1 MVFFLFSVAS
11 TIVLMLI
18 LKLFAR
24 FGVQTFPAI
33 VVNYW
38 VCVLVGALVS
48 GRQPFSIDVLHAP
61 WFLMAA
67 ILGSFFIIGFYAVGM
82 TLQKFSLAIA
92 SIMQKMSL
100 LISMPFGILIFSDS
114 FSFWQTI
121 GLVAAFGAIILTN
134 IKFAEKAATHEIY
147 EDINTPQ
154 TPTTSASITAFD
166 WIFPILSLLC
176 SGAIE
181 SGLRYTEQEI
191 LKGDAQASATFTLVS
206 FGLAGIVGTL
216 FLAIQMYRGRQSLQ
230 IRDVLGGIIL
240 GVPNYFSIFFLI
252 MAFSWQDK
260 SVILPIYSVTI
271 IGISVFLGYSFF
283 KEYLNRLNL
292 LGVGLAIVAI
302 LLISLA

>member
-1 MVFFLFSVAS
+1 MIFFLFSVAS
-11 TIVLMLI
+11 TIILMLI
-18 LKLFAR
+18 LKLYAR

-38 VCVLVGALVS
+38 ICVVVGALVS
-48 GRQPFSIDVLHAP
+48 GRQPFRADIIHAP
-61 WFLMAA
+61 WFASAA

-100 LISMPFGILIFSDS
+100 LISVPFGILIFSDS
-114 FSFWQTI
+114 FNFWQTV

-134 IKFAEKAATHEIY
+134 IKIAEKPINSEIL
-147 EDINTPQ
+147 EISETEQKPKIR
-154 TPTTSASITAFD
+154 ALD
-166 WIFPILSLLC
+166 WVFPVLSLLC

-206 FGLAGIVGTL
+206 FGLAGVLGTL
-216 FLAIQMYRGRQSLQ
+216 FLAMQIYRGRQSLQ

-260 SVILPIYSVTI
+260 SIILPIFNVTI
-271 IGISVFLGYSFF
+271 IGISVFMGYIFF
-283 KEYLNRLNL
+283 KEYLTRINL
-292 LGVGLAIVAI
+292 VGVGLAIAAI

>member
-1 MVFFLFSVAS
+1 MIFFLFSVAS
-11 TIVLMLI
+11 TIILMLI
-18 LKLFAR
+18 LKLYAR

-38 VCVLVGALVS
+38 ICVVVGALVS
-48 GRQPFSIDVLHAP
+48 GRQPFRADIIHAP
-61 WFLMAA
+61 WFASAA

-100 LISMPFGILIFSDS
+100 LISVPFGILIFSDS
-114 FSFWQTI
+114 FNFWQTV

-134 IKFAEKAATHEIY
+134 IKLAKKPTNSEVLEIS
-147 EDINTPQ
+147 EHGEVAQ
-154 TPTTSASITAFD
+154 TPIVSAFD
-166 WIFPILSLLC
+166 WIFPVLSLLC

-206 FGLAGIVGTL
+206 FGLAGIVGTV
-216 FLAIQMYRGRQSLQ
+216 FLLIQIYRGRQSLQ

-260 SVILPIYSVTI
+260 SIILPIFNVTI
-271 IGISVFLGYSFF
+271 IGISVFMGYIFF
-283 KEYLNRLNL
+283 KEYLTRVNL
-292 LGVGLAIVAI
+292 VGVGLAIAAI
-302 LLISLA
+302 LLISMA

>member
-1 MVFFLFSVAS
+1 MIFFLFSVAS
-11 TIVLMLI
+11 TIILMLI
-18 LKLFAR
+18 LKLYAR

-38 VCVLVGALVS
+38 ICVVVGALVS
-48 GRQPFSIDVLHAP
+48 GRQPFRADIIHAP
-61 WFLMAA
+61 WFASAA

-100 LISMPFGILIFSDS
+100 LISVPFGILIFSDS
-114 FSFWQTI
+114 FNFWQTV

-134 IKFAEKAATHEIY
+134 IKIAEKPINSEIL
-147 EDINTPQ
+147 EISETEQKPKIR
-154 TPTTSASITAFD
+154 ALD
-166 WIFPILSLLC
+166 WVFPVLSLLC

-206 FGLAGIVGTL
+206 FGLAGVLGTL
-216 FLAIQMYRGRQSLQ
+216 FLAMQIYRGRQSLQ
-230 IRDVLGGIIL
+230 IRDVLGGVIL

-260 SVILPIYSVTI
+260 SIILPIFNVTI
-271 IGISVFLGYSFF
+271 IGISVFMGYIFF
-283 KEYLNRLNL
+283 KEYLTRINL
-292 LGVGLAIVAI
+292 VGVGLAIAAI